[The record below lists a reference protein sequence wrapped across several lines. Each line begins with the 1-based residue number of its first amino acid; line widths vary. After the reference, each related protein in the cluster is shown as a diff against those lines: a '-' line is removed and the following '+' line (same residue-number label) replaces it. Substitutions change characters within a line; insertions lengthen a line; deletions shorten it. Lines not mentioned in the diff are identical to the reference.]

1 MATYVE
7 VLDETDKVF
16 REVLM
21 TTTLERYLKVQLL
34 ADNGLKEIGK
44 VVKANDLVKYVSD
57 KDIIVI
63 INEDIFLQ
71 LEDVQQL
78 MVAES
83 LLAGISFDTEKDKIV
98 INQPDV
104 KVHSLILRKF
114 TYAHYERLQESIK
127 TLFEVKENKGEE
139 SSEPAQA

>member
-63 INEDIFLQ
+63 MIC
-71 LEDVQQL
+71 
-78 MVAES
+78 
-83 LLAGISFDTEKDKIV
+83 K
-98 INQPDV
+98 
-104 KVHSLILRKF
+104 
-114 TYAHYERLQESIK
+114 
-127 TLFEVKENKGEE
+127 
-139 SSEPAQA
+139 

>member
-44 VVKANDLVKYVSD
+44 VVKANDLVKYVSE

-98 INQPDV
+98 INKPDV
-104 KVHSLILRKF
+104 VTHSGILRRY
-114 TYAHYERLQESIK
+114 TYGNYERLQESIK

-139 SSEPAQA
+139 SSEPEKI

>member
-83 LLAGISFDTEKDKIV
+83 LLAGISV
-98 INQPDV
+98 
-104 KVHSLILRKF
+104 F
-114 TYAHYERLQESIK
+114 TVSI
-127 TLFEVKENKGEE
+127 T
-139 SSEPAQA
+139 